1 MTDAAIIRATY
12 SEWKM
17 VKTRKVL
24 VLSFEV
30 PLEAQAA
37 VMAALGTPMPDAETW
52 VAIARLRQG
61 GAEPVSEPEQPV
73 IEHQHEP
80 ELPKRKSLAQIAGIL
95 CSSKAFQKWSGNAT
109 SDEAAEWLRGH
120 CNITSRSQLDMNE
133 DAAAIFRDMRGDFD
147 AWMAAPEAYSPCE
160 VGVAA

>member
-30 PLEAQAA
+30 PLEAQAD

-52 VAIARLRQG
+52 VAIARLRSAPIAQS
-61 GAEPVSEPEQPV
+61 APA
-73 IEHQHEP
+73 IEHQPEP
-80 ELPKRKSLAQIAGIL
+80 LPRKAKSLAQIAGIL
-95 CSSKAFQKWSGNAT
+95 CNSGAFQKWSGNKSAE
-109 SDEAAEWLRGH
+109 EAAEWIRGH
-120 CNITSRSQLDMNE
+120 CNINSRSELDGNE
-133 DAAAIFRDMRGDFD
+133 DAAAIFRDLKGEFE
-147 AWMAAPEAYSPCE
+147 AWMA
-160 VGVAA
+160 VAA